1 MDQSEKMI
9 ANREIA
15 LADIAR
21 INAEVIAR
29 GDYPLAYRNMAEAL
43 HKHFDTALLRWRR
56 GESPVPDMERAL
68 GASGKMLSA
77 ITDWNLDDETL
88 NGYGYTWIIVRHVAF
103 LLDRQVDLPNDR
115 LIRIRDYHCQYAD
128 LALDYHI
135 LDAIEGR
142 EWRDGLTEPF
152 ERLAS
157 KKRQMLAVN
166 TYRTYFDLLDADG
179 DTVRA
184 EELVRTA
191 EANYTKRARD
201 AFFGGGPTCMGGG
214 PDNPYVVDF
223 ILGAVL
229 KKIGWTGDTVHNW
242 KWGTPVGP
250 QGKVG

>member
-9 ANREIA
+9 VNREIA

-29 GDYPLAYRNMAEAL
+29 GDYSLAYCNIAEAL
-43 HKHFDTALLRWRR
+43 QKHFDSALLRWKR
-56 GESPVPDMERAL
+56 GDSPVIDMERAL
-68 GASGKMLSA
+68 ETSGKMLSA
-77 ITDWNLDDETL
+77 ITGWNLDDETL
-88 NGYGYTWIIVRHVAF
+88 NGYGHTWNIVRYIAF

-115 LIRIRDYHCQYAD
+115 LIRIREYHCQYAD

-157 KKRQMLAVN
+157 KKRQMLAVD
-166 TYRTYFDLLDADG
+166 TYRTYFDLLDAEGND
-179 DTVRA
+179 VRA

-191 EANYTKRARD
+191 ETNYNKRARD
-201 AFFGGGPTCMGGG
+201 AFFGGGPTYMGGG

-229 KKIGWTGDTVHNW
+229 KKIGWTWDTVHKW
-242 KWGTPVGP
+242 KWGTPLG
-250 QGKVG
+250 

>member
-1 MDQSEKMI
+1 MEQSEKNI
-9 ANREIA
+9 YHNKVA

-21 INAEVIAR
+21 INTEVIAR
-29 GDYPLAYRNMAEAL
+29 GDYPLAYRNLSEAL
-43 HKHFDTALLRWRR
+43 RKHFDIALLRWRR
-56 GESPVPDMERAL
+56 GESPVADMEQVL
-68 GASGKMLSA
+68 ETSGKMLAA
-77 ITDWNLDDETL
+77 ITSWNLNDETL
-88 NGYGYTWIIVRHVAF
+88 NGVGYTWIIVHYAAF
-103 LLDRQVDLPNDR
+103 LLDRKVDLPNDR
-115 LIRIRDYHCQYAD
+115 LIRIREYHRQYAD

-142 EWRDGLTEPF
+142 EWRDGLTEPL

-157 KKRQMLAVN
+157 KKRQMLAVE
-166 TYRTYFDLLDADG
+166 TYRTYFDLLDAGADA
-179 DTVRA
+179 VRT
-184 EELVRTA
+184 EELVRIA
-191 EANYTKRARD
+191 EANYNKRGRD